1 MKPLKKLVTRNDE
14 AVRSWYTRTMEYIR
28 GLQLRV
34 VEARVEAVELSIATY
49 LLKRVDVG
57 VDGSEG
63 DLHIR
68 DDTLDADVVDTSK
81 S

>member
-1 MKPLKKLVTRNDE
+1 M
-14 AVRSWYTRTMEYIR
+14 
-28 GLQLRV
+28 RV

-49 LLKRVDVG
+49 LLKLKGVDVG

-68 DDTLDADVVDTSK
+68 DDTLDADAVDTSK